1 MKIEISNKELYE
13 VIKKAVNGN
22 MKAKFEIII
31 MFQELIEKE
40 SYVNGQYSE
49 ECKEYIEDKIIKD
62 IENFKY
68 FKKI

>member
-1 MKIEISNKELYE
+1 
-13 VIKKAVNGN
+13 

-31 MFQELIEKE
+31 MFQELNEKE
-40 SYVNGQYSE
+40 SYINGKYSE